1 MFMRLLIPIVI
12 LLFSVSVT
20 ASNGFRQL
28 NMGDNQRPL
37 RVAVWY
43 PTDARLVSERVADN
57 PAFEGVNVIRNA
69 EPSAGQHPLLLLS
82 HGYGGNWRNQA
93 WLADAMAAQGYI
105 VIAPDHPGTTT
116 QDLTAVHAQ
125 QLWLRPQ
132 DLKTALDMITA
143 NPALAGRV
151 DQNRIAAVGHSLGGW
166 TVMELAGARFDA
178 QQFMSDCLHHAEL
191 SSCRLKQKLGIQHAL
206 TAGPLEAN
214 LRDARI
220 KAFVTLDLG
229 LARGMTTYSLKQV
242 TSPVLVLAAGD
253 DSPALPARL
262 ESHYLADHLPSD
274 VVTYKVV
281 TGATHFSFMQLCKP
295 QGEALIEQS
304 APGEGEV
311 CHDGAGV
318 SRRALHKKMA
328 NDISGFLNT
337 ALHYQP

>member
-1 MFMRLLIPIVI
+1 MFMRLLIPVLI

-20 ASNGFRQL
+20 ASNGFRQF
-28 NMGDNQRPL
+28 NIGDSTRPV

-43 PTDARLVSERVADN
+43 PTDARLASERVADN

-116 QDLTAVHAQ
+116 QDMTAAHAQ
-125 QLWLRPQ
+125 QLWQRPQ
-132 DLKTALDMITA
+132 DLKASLDMITA
-143 NPALAGRV
+143 NPALAGHI
-151 DQNRIAAVGHSLGGW
+151 DLNRIAAVGHSLGGW
-166 TVMELAGARFDA
+166 TVMELAGARFDT
-178 QQFMSDCLHHAEL
+178 QQFLRDCLHHAEL
-191 SSCRLKQKLGIQHAL
+191 SSCRLTQKLGIQHAL
-206 TAGPLEAN
+206 TAAPLAAN
-214 LRDARI
+214 LRDERI

-229 LARGMTTYSLKQV
+229 LSRGLTAHSLKQV
-242 TSPVLVLAAGD
+242 TSPVLVLTAGE

-262 ESHYLADHLPSD
+262 ESHYLADRLESD

-281 TGATHFSFMQLCKP
+281 SGATHFSFMQLCKP
-295 QGEALIEQS
+295 QGEALIEQN
-304 APGEGEV
+304 APGEGEI

-318 SRRALHKKMA
+318 SRRALHKKLA
-328 NDISGFLNT
+328 NDISRFLNT